1 MIEQILRFNIP
12 NTSEEFNQYI
22 FEQFQKGTFTNEIY
36 RTISDDLINCTNG
49 IPSKLDKRIDNEF
62 NRFQEQGFGSVEFA
76 FIVLKACY
84 NIGAIYHG
92 F

>member
-1 MIEQILRFNIP
+1 MIDDILRFNIP
-12 NTSEEFNQYI
+12 NTSE
-22 FEQFQKGTFTNEIY
+22 
-36 RTISDDLINCTNG
+36 
-49 IPSKLDKRIDNEF
+49 EF